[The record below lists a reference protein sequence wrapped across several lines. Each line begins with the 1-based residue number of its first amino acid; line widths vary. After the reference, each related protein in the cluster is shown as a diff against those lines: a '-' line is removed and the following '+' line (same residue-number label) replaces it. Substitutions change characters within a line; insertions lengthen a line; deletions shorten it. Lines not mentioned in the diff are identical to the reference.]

1 MNTLAESDLP
11 FYNWMFRVGFDLRNL
26 HTLFDYVY
34 NASRTVDANSGK
46 FLAGWVKRSR
56 MNNNHF
62 HGGHTADLEVLEDS
76 AVAKKVAEYFWDRHI
91 RNGLK
96 KEAAHLL
103 FAHVLINLSKFV
115 NVLKNEPKGKY
126 SNESNSSHFSHP
138 FLVTLN
144 ACFTEM
150 KIKDETINR
159 WIMRLTQQYKRSN
172 SLGLHSSQQNTQLTP
187 EQRSIQDQLD
197 SIQEIQ
203 SHLMTDGNMRHLE
216 HVEMRKVMHRMAVAQ
231 EQMAAELKQSNELL
245 RSGGML
251 PPSATGTTAAAS
263 QISGMMN
270 QTPPTQTDQ
279 SRMWDHFIQ
288 NFTDIKVSWKDK
300 YVSYYAKKVDE
311 FYDQKKG
318 KKKSD
323 INNKNSIGFLMN
335 ELEAMIGEKPTAS
348 PEGNIQGW
356 KRTLEQMGLKAEK
369 ALFQRLEL
377 DENQKKGHAFST
389 VIKKL
394 RAAVTAA
401 SPPSSAQSP
410 AQARSPLAEAAGPG
424 NASEMEN

>member
-46 FLAGWVKRSR
+46 FLAGWMKRSKQ
-56 MNNNHF
+56 NNNHF
-62 HGGHTADLEVLEDS
+62 LGGHTADLEVLEDS

-96 KEAAHLL
+96 KVVAHLL

-126 SNESNSSHFSHP
+126 SSESNGSHFSHP

-144 ACFTEM
+144 TCFREM
-150 KIKDETINR
+150 KITDETINR

-172 SLGLHSSQQNTQLTP
+172 SLGLPSSQQNTQLTP

-231 EQMAAELKQSNELL
+231 EKMAAELKENNELL

-263 QISGMMN
+263 VN
-270 QTPPTQTDQ
+270 QTPPTQSDK
-279 SRMWDHFIQ
+279 SRMWDHFIN
-288 NFTDIKVSWKDK
+288 NFTDNKVSWKNK
-300 YVSYYAKKVDE
+300 YVSYYANDVDE
-311 FYDQKKG
+311 YYEQKKG

-335 ELEAMIGEKPTAS
+335 ELETMIGEKPIACAD
-348 PEGNIQGW
+348 GNIQGW
-356 KRTLEQMGLKAEK
+356 KRSLEQMALKAEK
-369 ALFQRLEL
+369 ALFQRLDL
-377 DENQKKGHAFST
+377 DENQQKGHAFST

-394 RAAVTAA
+394 RAAVNTV
-401 SPPSSAQSP
+401 SPSSSSAQSP
-410 AQARSPLAEAAGPG
+410 AQARPQADEEAVPG